1 MSSCQSNSATST
13 AFAPARSE
21 DPAWSHARVVPG
33 ARNSTQCLY
42 CSKIIRGG
50 GVTRLKYHL
59 GGISGDVEACK
70 KVPDDIKS
78 QMKELVNE
86 MKKNKEKKRKLSLE
100 IGCGSPVDLTYDDV
114 DVGDDEYEGGS
125 QGPVH
130 DSKGK
135 GKEKVG
141 GKSTGP
147 FSRFFAP
154 RTSPGSQPSIK
165 SAMCSKEM
173 IDKAKMAIA
182 NWWYDANL
190 PFNAS
195 QSKFYQPAID
205 AIAAIGPGFKGPSLH
220 ELRGNL
226 LKNSVT
232 EVQNYLLDIKTSWR
246 DSGCSLMAD
255 GWTNQRQQ
263 PIINFLVYCPKGTIF
278 LKSIDTSGLRKDAE
292 TLFKIFDEVV
302 QEVGVENIVQFITD
316 NDASYKAAGK
326 KLQQKYGSLFWSP
339 CAAHCIDLM
348 LENFCDPRH
357 FPIIDETIKKARKIT
372 KFIYN
377 HAWVL
382 ALMRKDFT
390 KGHDLCRPAVTR
402 FATNF
407 LSIQCLLLFKK
418 ELRQMFTCDKWIVS
432 SYSKSNIGKE
442 IAEIVLEDR
451 EFWAQCQ
458 FIVTISEPLVRVLRL
473 VDGDEKPAMGYL
485 YNAMEKAKENIK
497 ARLKNKVSA
506 FMPFI
511 RVIDARWDKQLH
523 SPLHAAGCL
532 LNPGIYFNPC
542 FKSRNDV
549 SRGFTTC
556 VVKMEPDID
565 KQDEIIQQIDMY
577 KNANGDFGQPIA
589 IRQREKSNPVAWWST
604 FGNEFPAL
612 QTFAIRILSQ
622 CCSATGCERNWSTF
636 EFIHSKKRNR
646 LEHKRLN
653 DLVFV
658 RYNLKLRERN
668 IKRGRDALDPI
679 NLENIDLMEEWV
691 GEESELIDG
700 EDLDWGSIEEPL
712 ASQNLEEGVNV
723 GLDIDDDGGDND
735 IDENILSS
743 FANVDPF
750 CLIDENE

>member
-1 MSSCQSNSATST
+1 MSSFQSNSTTST
-13 AFAPARSE
+13 AFAPTRSE
-21 DPAWSHARVVPG
+21 DPEWSHARVVPG

-42 CSKIIRGG
+42 CSKIIRDG
-50 GVTRLKYHL
+50 GVTRLKHHL

-70 KVPDDIKS
+70 KVPDDIKW

-86 MKKNKEKKRKLSLE
+86 MKKNKEKKRKLSVE
-100 IGCGSPVDLTYDDV
+100 IGCGSPIDLTYDDV

-130 DSKGK
+130 DSNGKGKGK

-147 FSRFFAP
+147 FSRFVAP

-205 AIAAIGPGFKGPSLH
+205 AIAAIGPGFK
-220 ELRGNL
+220 
-226 LKNSVT
+226 
-232 EVQNYLLDIKTSWR
+232 DIKTSWR

-263 PIINFLVYCPKGTIF
+263 PIINFLVYCPK
-278 LKSIDTSGLRKDAE
+278 
-292 TLFKIFDEVV
+292 
-302 QEVGVENIVQFITD
+302 EVGVENIVQFITD
-316 NDASYKAAGK
+316 NDASYKAAGQ
-326 KLQQKYGSLFWSP
+326 KLQQKYGSFFWSP

-382 ALMRKDFT
+382 ALVRKDFT
-390 KGHDLCRPAVTR
+390 KGHDLCLPTVTR

-418 ELRQMFTCDKWIVS
+418 ELRKMFTCDKWIVS

-442 IAEIVLEDR
+442 IAGIVLEDR
-451 EFWAQCQ
+451 EFWTQCQ

-473 VDGDEKPAMGYL
+473 VDGDEKPVMGYL

-511 RVIDARWDKQLH
+511 RVIDASK
-523 SPLHAAGCL
+523 
-532 LNPGIYFNPC
+532 
-542 FKSRNDV
+542 NDV
-549 SRGFTTC
+549 SRGFMTC

-565 KQDEIIQQIDMY
+565 KQDEIIYQIDMY
-577 KNANGDFGQPIA
+577 KSANSDFGQPIA
-589 IRQREKSNPVAWWST
+589 IRQHEKSNPVAWWGT

-612 QTFAIRILSQ
+612 QT
-622 CCSATGCERNWSTF
+622 ATGCERNWSTF

-646 LEHKRLN
+646 LQHKRLN

-658 RYNLKLRERN
+658 RYNLKLRER
-668 IKRGRDALDPI
+668 
-679 NLENIDLMEEWV
+679 
-691 GEESELIDG
+691 
-700 EDLDWGSIEEPL
+700 
-712 ASQNLEEGVNV
+712 
-723 GLDIDDDGGDND
+723 
-735 IDENILSS
+735 
-743 FANVDPF
+743 
-750 CLIDENE
+750 

>member
-33 ARNSTQCLY
+33 ARNSIQCLY

-50 GVTRLKYHL
+50 EVTRLKHHL
-59 GGISGDVEACK
+59 GGILGDVETCK
-70 KVPDDIKS
+70 KVPDDIKW
-78 QMKELVNE
+78 QMKELANE

-100 IGCGSPVDLTYDDV
+100 IGCGSPVDLTYNDA

-135 GKEKVG
+135 GKGKEKVG

-147 FSRFFAP
+147 ISKFFAP

-165 SAMCSKEM
+165 SAVCSKEM
-173 IDKAKMAIA
+173 IDKTKMAIA

-205 AIAAIGPGFKGPSLH
+205 TIAAIGLEFKCPSLH

-232 EVQNYLLDIKTSWR
+232 EVQNYLLDIKISWR
-246 DSGCSLMAD
+246 DSGYSLMAD
-255 GWTNQRQQ
+255 G
-263 PIINFLVYCPKGTIF
+263 IMF

-302 QEVGVENIVQFITD
+302 QEVGVENIMQFMRVIR
-316 NDASYKAAGK
+316 
-326 KLQQKYGSLFWSP
+326 LQEKT
-339 CAAHCIDLM
+339 HCIDLM
-348 LENFCDPRH
+348 LENFCDPRY
-357 FPIIDETIKKARKIT
+357 FPIIDETIKKEKKIT

-382 ALMRKDFT
+382 ALMSKYFT
-390 KGHDLCRPAVTR
+390 KSHDLCRPAVTR

-418 ELRQMFTCDKWIVS
+418 ELRQI
-432 SYSKSNIGKE
+432 YSKSNIGKE
-442 IAEIVLEDR
+442 ITGIVLEDR

-458 FIVTISEPLVRVLRL
+458 FIVTISEPLVQ
-473 VDGDEKPAMGYL
+473 
-485 YNAMEKAKENIK
+485 
-497 ARLKNKVSA
+497 NKVSA

-523 SPLHAAGCL
+523 SPLHTAGCL

-542 FKSRNDV
+542 FKSKNDI
-549 SRGFTTC
+549 SRGFMTC
-556 VVKMEPDID
+556 IVKMEPDID

-577 KNANGDFGQPIA
+577 KNAHSDFGQPIA
-589 IRQREKSNPVAWWST
+589 IRQREKIACRWGT

-612 QTFAIRILSQ
+612 QTFAICILSQ

-658 RYNLKLRERN
+658 RYNLKLHER
-668 IKRGRDALDPI
+668 
-679 NLENIDLMEEWV
+679 
-691 GEESELIDG
+691 
-700 EDLDWGSIEEPL
+700 
-712 ASQNLEEGVNV
+712 
-723 GLDIDDDGGDND
+723 
-735 IDENILSS
+735 
-743 FANVDPF
+743 
-750 CLIDENE
+750 

>member
-33 ARNSTQCLY
+33 ARNSTQYLY

-50 GVTRLKYHL
+50 GVTRLKHHL

-70 KVPDDIKS
+70 KVPDDIKW
-78 QMKELVNE
+78 QMKEL
-86 MKKNKEKKRKLSLE
+86 KRKLSLE

-135 GKEKVG
+135 GKGKEKVG

-147 FSRFFAP
+147 FSKFFAP

-195 QSKFYQPAID
+195 QSKFYQLAID
-205 AIAAIGPGFKGPSLH
+205 AIAAIGPAFKGPSLH

-232 EVQNYLLDIKTSWR
+232 EVQNYLLNIKTSWR

-255 GWTNQRQQ
+255 GWINQRQQ
-263 PIINFLVYCPKGTIF
+263 LIINFL
-278 LKSIDTSGLRKDAE
+278 SIDTSGLRKDAE

-316 NDASYKAAGK
+316 NDTT
-326 KLQQKYGSLFWSP
+326 
-339 CAAHCIDLM
+339 HCIDLM

-357 FPIIDETIKKARKIT
+357 FSIIDETIKKARKIT

-407 LSIQCLLLFKK
+407 LSIQCFLF
-418 ELRQMFTCDKWIVS
+418 
-432 SYSKSNIGKE
+432 YSKNNIGKE
-442 IAEIVLEDR
+442 IAVIVLEDR

-458 FIVTISEPLVRVLRL
+458 FIVTISEPLVR
-473 VDGDEKPAMGYL
+473 PAMGYL

-497 ARLKNKVSA
+497 ARLKNKISA

-542 FKSRNDV
+542 FKSKNDV
-549 SRGFTTC
+549 SRGFMTC
-556 VVKMEPDID
+556 V
-565 KQDEIIQQIDMY
+565 
-577 KNANGDFGQPIA
+577 FL
-589 IRQREKSNPVAWWST
+589 
-604 FGNEFPAL
+604 AL
-612 QTFAIRILSQ
+612 QTFAICILSQ
-622 CCSATGCERNWSTF
+622 CCSATGCERNWSIC

-679 NLENIDLMEEWV
+679 NHENIDLMEEWV

-700 EDLDWGSIEEPL
+700 EDLDLGSIEELL

-723 GLDIDDDGGDND
+723 GFDIDDDGGDND

>member
-1 MSSCQSNSATST
+1 MAEAGHLLPSSVCTIPISWTRSKTKVLKSVLFRLELSEFSVPEQSTPTTPPPRCSRQLCSSVLGSNNDAV
-13 AFAPARSE
+13 AVARSRQLWLLAS
-21 DPAWSHARVVPG
+21 DFVPLIFPLPFRFPIPRSRSIC
-33 ARNSTQCLY
+33 A
-42 CSKIIRGG
+42 
-50 GVTRLKYHL
+50 
-59 GGISGDVEACK
+59 
-70 KVPDDIKS
+70 
-78 QMKELVNE
+78 
-86 MKKNKEKKRKLSLE
+86 
-100 IGCGSPVDLTYDDV
+100 DLTYDDV

-125 QGPVH
+125 QGHVH

-135 GKEKVG
+135 GK
-141 GKSTGP
+141 GKE
-147 FSRFFAP
+147 
-154 RTSPGSQPSIK
+154 K

-205 AIAAIGPGFKGPSLH
+205 VIAAIGPGFKGPSLH

-255 GWTNQRQQ
+255 
-263 PIINFLVYCPKGTIF
+263 
-278 LKSIDTSGLRKDAE
+278 
-292 TLFKIFDEVV
+292 VV

-316 NDASYKAAGK
+316 NDVNYKAVGK
-326 KLQQKYGSLFWSP
+326 KLQQKYGSFFWSP

-432 SYSKSNIGKE
+432 SYSKSNIRKE
-442 IAEIVLEDR
+442 IAGIVLEDR

-458 FIVTISEPLVRVLRL
+458 FIVTISEPLVRVLQL

-532 LNPGIYFNPC
+532 LNPEIYFNPS
-542 FKSRNDV
+542 FKSKNDV
-549 SRGFTTC
+549 SREFMTC

-577 KNANGDFGQPIA
+577 KNAHGDFGQPIA
-589 IRQREKSNPVAWWST
+589 IRQREKSNPVAWWGT

-612 QTFAIRILSQ
+612 QTFAICILSQ

-679 NLENIDLMEEWV
+679 NLENIDLMEELV

>member
-13 AFAPARSE
+13 AVAPARSK
-21 DPAWSHARVVPG
+21 DLAWSHARVVPR

-50 GVTRLKYHL
+50 GVTRLKHHL

-70 KVPDDIKS
+70 KVPDDIKW

-86 MKKNKEKKRKLSLE
+86 MKKKQREEKKTKLRDWMWKPCRLN
-100 IGCGSPVDLTYDDV
+100 IRDV
-114 DVGDDEYEGGS
+114 DVGDDEYEVGS
-125 QGPVH
+125 QGHIH
-130 DSKGK
+130 DSKGKGKVK

-141 GKSTGP
+141 GKSTRP

-154 RTSPGSQPSIK
+154 RTIPGSQPSIK
-165 SAMCSKEM
+165 STMCSKEM
-173 IDKAKMAIA
+173 INKAKMAIA

-195 QSKFYQPAID
+195 QSKFYQPAIN
-205 AIAAIGPGFKGPSLH
+205 AIVAIGPGFKGPSLH

-246 DSGCSLMAD
+246 DSVCSLMAD

-263 PIINFLVYCPKGTIF
+263 PIINFLVYCPK
-278 LKSIDTSGLRKDAE
+278 
-292 TLFKIFDEVV
+292 
-302 QEVGVENIVQFITD
+302 
-316 NDASYKAAGK
+316 
-326 KLQQKYGSLFWSP
+326 
-339 CAAHCIDLM
+339 
-348 LENFCDPRH
+348 RH
-357 FPIIDETIKKARKIT
+357 FPIIDETIKKARKIM

-390 KGHDLCRPAVTR
+390 KGHDLCRLAVAR

-418 ELRQMFTCDKWIVS
+418 ELQQMFTCDKWIVS

-442 IAEIVLEDR
+442 LAGIVLEER

-458 FIVTISEPLVRVLRL
+458 FIVTINEPLVRVLRL

-485 YNAMEKAKENIK
+485 YDAMEKAKENIK
-497 ARLKNKVSA
+497 ARLKNKVST

-523 SPLHAAGCL
+523 SALHAAGCL

-542 FKSRNDV
+542 FKSKNDV
-549 SRGFTTC
+549 SRGFMTC
-556 VVKMEPDID
+556 VVKMELDIH

-577 KNANGDFGQPIA
+577 KNAHGDFGQPIA
-589 IRQREKSNPVAWWST
+589 IRQ
-604 FGNEFPAL
+604 
-612 QTFAIRILSQ
+612 
-622 CCSATGCERNWSTF
+622 
-636 EFIHSKKRNR
+636 
-646 LEHKRLN
+646 
-653 DLVFV
+653 
-658 RYNLKLRERN
+658 N

-679 NLENIDLMEEWV
+679 NLENIDSMEEWV

-712 ASQNLEEGVNV
+712 ALQNLEEGVN
-723 GLDIDDDGGDND
+723 LD
-735 IDENILSS
+735 
-743 FANVDPF
+743 
-750 CLIDENE
+750 